1 MIVPQREKTYFPTSA
16 SNEDSNKKSDS
27 DLSTWRKIVSL
38 SIQKAPNEDS
48 DQTAGM
54 RAGEQSWITV
64 TIKHRIKLKL
74 LYDGLGP
81 VVQSVVSLTTSLKVI
96 SLTVLADSIYNI
108 LILFAEKMWVA
119 FALQKLLTFF
129 QQNISAYL
137 RITWST
143 VVYCGFIARMKVE
156 APIQWRCPSKP
167 VTRGFMPDVI
177 SYIGSLWFCQWFSST
192 HYRLNWLSN
201 TIYLQSPISILGSS
215 GYEI

>member
-81 VVQSVVSLTTSLKVI
+81 VVQSVVSLTISLRVI
-96 SLTVLADSIYNI
+96 SFTVLADSIYNI
-108 LILFAEKMWVA
+108 LI
-119 FALQKLLTFF
+119 FF
-129 QQNISAYL
+129 C
-137 RITWST
+137 WKK
-143 VVYCGFIARMKVE
+143 CE
-156 APIQWRCPSKP
+156 
-167 VTRGFMPDVI
+167 
-177 SYIGSLWFCQWFSST
+177 
-192 HYRLNWLSN
+192 
-201 TIYLQSPISILGSS
+201 
-215 GYEI
+215 